1 MLTPNMQPLPLQ
13 LKNLLRLKIP
23 KIQKTR
29 SFVTT
34 QIRLDKSAPS
44 FSSLSDESKI
54 VTKLGLNRI
63 GNVIRYGNPNH
74 TEKFSDYYKV
84 DIDTWSKGALE
95 AVSVVTKNVSNQNW
109 NSLDGLVSENCIK
122 SLKLNFDDFTETEK
136 YYLEVIPENVFFHF
150 ISNPENCESG
160 KNLNLVT
167 YSLPNLENARSNY
180 EEINRI
186 TLETK
191 QKMDNLKEFGA
202 SSQEEANEMM
212 KRIMQEHKEKIDQK
226 RDDQTLWQNEILIG
240 NYRFVL
246 NPTSQDWILTEMS
259 QTNTLTHWPAV
270 YRWRWKLRL
279 DVSLKTNM
287 SFLKILRADYLMD
300 FSAVSCSVLLT
311 LFIVIFFDVD
321 DFI

>member
-1 MLTPNMQPLPLQ
+1 MQHLQ
-13 LKNLLRLKIP
+13 VRNFLRLKILRM
-23 KIQKTR
+23 TR
-29 SFVTT
+29 SLVTT

-44 FSSLSDESKI
+44 FSSLSDKSKI
-54 VTKLGLNRI
+54 VTKLGLNKI
-63 GNVIRYGNPNH
+63 GNVIRFGKPNH

-95 AVSVVTKNVSNQNW
+95 AVSVVTKNVSNQEW
-109 NSLDGLVSENCIK
+109 DSLDGLVSENCIE
-122 SLKLNFDDFTETEK
+122 SLKSKFNDFTDTET

-167 YSLPNLENARSNY
+167 YSLPNLENARSNF

-202 SSQEEANEMM
+202 SSQEEANVMM
-212 KRIMQEHKEKIDQK
+212 RSIMQEHKEKIDQK
-226 RDDQTLWQNEILIG
+226 RDDQTLWQNELLIG

-246 NPTSQDWILTEMS
+246 DPESQDWILTEMS
-259 QTNTLTHWPAV
+259 QTNTWTHWPAV
-270 YRWRWKLRL
+270 FRWRWKLRL
-279 DVSLKTNM
+279 DVSLKLNM
-287 SFLKILRADYLMD
+287 SFLAILRADYLMD
-300 FSAVSCSVLLT
+300 VSVLSCSVLLT
-311 LFIVIFFDVD
+311 LFIAIFFDVED
-321 DFI
+321 II